1 MIGNILLL
9 GYLLP
14 MVVSYFIMLYSIYAY
29 KENNYSNEGLTV
41 LSLIPIVNI
50 LIIIGFI
57 ILLVVNILSNIKYW
71 TRLRKFRR
79 RYKQQN

>member
-1 MIGNILLL
+1 MIGNILFL

-14 MVVSYFIMLYSIYAY
+14 MVVSQFIMLHSLYAY
-29 KENNYSNEGLTV
+29 KENNYSNEGLIV

-57 ILLVVNILSNIKYW
+57 ILLIVNILSNIKYW

>member
-1 MIGNILLL
+1 MVGNILLL

-14 MVVSYFIMLYSIYAY
+14 MIVSYFVILYSLYSY
-29 KENNYSNEGLTV
+29 KEDNYSNEGLVV
-41 LSLIPIVNI
+41 LSLLPIVNI
-50 LIIIGFI
+50 IIIVRFITLLIIH
-57 ILLVVNILSNIKYW
+57 ILSNIKYW

>member
-14 MVVSYFIMLYSIYAY
+14 MVVSYFIMLYSLYAY
-29 KENNYSNEGLTV
+29 KENNYSNEWLTV

-57 ILLVVNILSNIKYW
+57 ILLVVHILSNIKYW

>member
-1 MIGNILLL
+1 MIGNILFL

-14 MVVSYFIMLYSIYAY
+14 MVVSYFIMLYSLYTY

>member
-1 MIGNILLL
+1 MIGNILFL

-14 MVVSYFIMLYSIYAY
+14 MVVSCSIMLHSLYAY
-29 KENNYSNEGLTV
+29 KENNYSNEGLIV
-41 LSLIPIVNI
+41 LALLPIVNI

-57 ILLVVNILSNIKYW
+57 ILLVINILSNIKYW

>member
-14 MVVSYFIMLYSIYAY
+14 MVVSYFIMLYSLYAY

-41 LSLIPIVNI
+41 LSPNSYSKYTNYNRIYNPI
-50 LIIIGFI
+50 
-57 ILLVVNILSNIKYW
+57 SS
-71 TRLRKFRR
+71 
-79 RYKQQN
+79 

>member
-1 MIGNILLL
+1 MIGNILFL

-14 MVVSYFIMLYSIYAY
+14 MVVSQSIMLYSLYTY
-29 KENNYSNEGLTV
+29 KENNYSNEGLPV

-57 ILLVVNILSNIKYW
+57 ILLIVNILSNIKYW

>member
-14 MVVSYFIMLYSIYAY
+14 MVVSYFIMLYSLYAY
-29 KENNYSNEGLTV
+29 KENNYSNEWLTV

-57 ILLVVNILSNIKYW
+57 ILLVVHILSNIKYW
-71 TRLRKFRR
+71 TRLRKLRR
-79 RYKQQN
+79 KYKYNN

>member
-14 MVVSYFIMLYSIYAY
+14 MVVSYFIMLYSLYAY
-29 KENNYSNEGLTV
+29 KENNYSNEWLTV